1 MAISVGTNKKKQG
14 KIATCPCCGLEDEDQ
29 IHLYRCNNVKMQQTF
44 KASISKVQSKL
55 VKDGVPSTIYG
66 PFINQICKVAHKEP
80 HNTTIDC
87 TDEINGVIQSQEQ
100 LGMEQFIRGF
110 IHNEWIEALSNNW
123 TPPREIH
130 GGGKERKK
138 DPREQ
143 SISLVRGLWDIFEDL
158 WMERNNILHSKEN
171 ETTTLETNGINQRL
185 LEFKYNSTDMLL
197 ANDRHI
203 IDYPASDVIK
213 WTLDRKKMT
222 LKNLKILHRLFKA
235 KMTREG
241 LRVHYIAEYFQEP
254 NNEIETNE

>member
-1 MAISVGTNKKKQG
+1 M
-14 KIATCPCCGLEDEDQ
+14 
-29 IHLYRCNNVKMQQTF
+29 
-44 KASISKVQSKL
+44 

-66 PFINQICKVAHKEP
+66 PFVKQICKVAHKEP

-87 TDEINGVIQSQEQ
+87 TDKIYGVIQSQEQ
-100 LGMEQFIRGF
+100 LGTERFIRGF
-110 IHNEWIEALSNNW
+110 LHNEWIEALSNSW
-123 TPPREIH
+123 TQPREMH

-138 DPREQ
+138 DPKEQ

-158 WMERNNILHSKEN
+158 WMERNKILHSKEN

-185 LEFKYNSTDMLL
+185 LEFKYNSADMLL

-213 WTLDRKKMT
+213 IKWTLDRKKMT
-222 LKNLKILHRLFKA
+222 LKNPEILHRLFKA

-241 LRVHYIAEYFQEP
+241 LGVHDIAEYFQGP
-254 NNEIETNE
+254 NNEIENNE